1 MHSSEGE
8 MATAII
14 YLRVSTSKQVEAGNG
29 LDAQKAACLAFA
41 EREGLQVTG
50 VFVDAGVS
58 GGAEL
63 QSRPGMMDAINAL
76 QKGGILLVAKR
87 DRIARDVL
95 NNAVIEKMVS
105 KKKSSIASADGA
117 GNGDDA
123 AAALM
128 RNILAAMA
136 AYEKALAGMR
146 TKAALKALKS
156 SGRVYGPV
164 PYGFQRSGNE
174 LISNDNELQVV
185 QDVTSW
191 REVKATWAQCVER
204 LNTDQR
210 YTRSGRPWS
219 VQNLSQV
226 IRRAAA

>member
-41 EREGLQVTG
+41 EREGLQVAG

-123 AAALM
+123 AAALF
-128 RNILAAMA
+128 
-136 AYEKALAGMR
+136 
-146 TKAALKALKS
+146 
-156 SGRVYGPV
+156 

-174 LISNDNELQVV
+174 LISNDDEVQVV
-185 QDVTSW
+185 LDVTSW
-191 REVKATWAQCVER
+191 RQVKATWAQCVER
-204 LNTDQR
+204 LNAEQR